1 VFNIYSIT
9 ITVNNGYYDL
19 VMECSKAPQTISAA
33 LSALDP
39 LGTFVQVG
47 FSGIINVPLN
57 ILLAKE
63 INLKGIHRLH
73 SEFEQADSM
82 MNSGDIDV
90 SPIITEP
97 FHLEQVIA
105 VFSAAKIAITLSKFS
120 FDCHQQL
127 KKLVGNI
134 GNFPPLYAWHR

>member
-1 VFNIYSIT
+1 
-9 ITVNNGYYDL
+9 
-19 VMECSKAPQTISAA
+19 MECSEAPQTISAA
-33 LSALDP
+33 LNVLAP

-47 FSGIINVPLN
+47 FSGIVNVPLN

-63 INLKGIHRLH
+63 INLKGTHRLY

-97 FHLEQVIA
+97 FHLEQAIA
-105 VFSAAKIAITLSKFS
+105 AFSAAKIAITLSKFS
-120 FDCHQQL
+120 FVCHQQL

-134 GNFPPLYAWHR
+134 CDFPPLHAWHR